1 MDLRRIWYDVVELVV
16 GGGVPAGSLRRR
28 RWLGTYR
35 WPILFLATVAL
46 GFAARASVSGASLAG
61 QLVAVLG
68 AAPLAIMAIRPL
80 IAWRV
85 AWIAGAL
92 SAAFPSPHETVWP
105 WAPVTV
111 LVYLV
116 VVFVAAATQRL
127 GVTVGIWLA
136 TCVLVVWEANQ
147 NNQAGIILLV
157 TVLVVAGDQVRRRA
171 RAQRSLAVEEER
183 SVVLAER
190 TRIARELHDVVA
202 HHMSLIAVRAETAP
216 YRLVEVGP
224 AARTEFGEISAAARE
239 ALVEMR
245 RLLGVLR
252 SEQHE
257 ALTAPQPGLADLADL
272 VEGARRAGSTVELD
286 VADDVP
292 SASPAV
298 ELTAYRI
305 VQEALSNAGRHAP
318 GARATVAVGRTAT
331 NLTVVVNNGPA
342 QRLDHAAAGRTAP
355 PRVGHGLLGM
365 RERATSL
372 GGELAAGPRAD
383 GGFTVR
389 AVLPLSADVDL
400 GAGAATVTS
409 RDAAAA
415 PGGAA

>member
-1 MDLRRIWYDVVELVV
+1 MDVRRVRDDVVELVV
-16 GGGVPAGSLRRR
+16 GGGVPAGSPRR
-28 RWLGTYR
+28 RWLGPYR
-35 WPILFLATVAL
+35 WPVLLFLTVAL
-46 GFAARASVSGASLAG
+46 GFAAHASVSGASIGG

-68 AAPLAIMAIRPL
+68 AVPLAIIATRPL
-80 IAWRV
+80 VAWRV
-85 AWIAGAL
+85 AWIAAAV
-92 SAAFPSPHETVWP
+92 SAAFPSPHETAWP
-105 WAPVTV
+105 WAPVTI

-116 VVFVAAATQRL
+116 TVFTAAATQRV

-136 TCVLVVWEANQ
+136 TCALVVWETNQ

-157 TVLVVAGDQVRRRA
+157 TVLVLAGDQVRRRA
-171 RAQRSLAVEEER
+171 RAQRNLAAEEER

-216 YRLVEVGP
+216 YRLGEVGP
-224 AARTEFGEISAAARE
+224 AARTEFGEISTAARD

-257 ALTAPQPGLADLADL
+257 ALTAPQPGLADLAEL
-272 VEGARRAGSTVELD
+272 VEGARRAGATVVLD
-286 VADDVP
+286 MADDVP

-305 VQEALSNAGRHAP
+305 VQEALSNAGQHSP
-318 GARATVAVGRTAT
+318 GAATTVAVGRTAT
-331 NLTVVVNNGPA
+331 NLTVVVSNGPA
-342 QRLDHAAAGRTAP
+342 PRPDHAAPARTTP

-372 GGELAAGPRAD
+372 GGELAAGPRSD

-389 AVLPLSADVDL
+389 AILPLSADVGF
-400 GAGAATVTS
+400 GAGTPT
-409 RDAAAA
+409 AAAADAPVA

>member
-1 MDLRRIWYDVVELVV
+1 MDVRRVGHDIVELVV
-16 GGGVPAGSLRRR
+16 GGGLPAGSPRRL
-28 RWLGTYR
+28 RWLGPYR
-35 WPILFLATVAL
+35 WPILLFLTVAL
-46 GFAARASVSGASLAG
+46 GFAARASVNGANPGGQVVAVVGAVPLAVIAVRP
-61 QLVAVLG
+61 LVA
-68 AAPLAIMAIRPL
+68 
-80 IAWRV
+80 WRI
-85 AWIAGAL
+85 AWIAAML
-92 SAAFPSPHETVWP
+92 SEFFPSPHETAWP

-111 LVYLV
+111 LVFLAAI
-116 VVFVAAATQRL
+116 FAAAATQRI

-136 TCVLVVWEANQ
+136 TGALVLWEANGA
-147 NNQAGIILLV
+147 NQAGIIILL
-157 TVLVVAGDQVRRRA
+157 TVLVLAGDQVRRRA
-171 RAQRSLAVEEER
+171 RAQQNLAAQEER

-216 YRLVEVGP
+216 YRLGEVDP

-257 ALTAPQPGLADLADL
+257 ALTAPQPGLADLPEL
-272 VEGARRAGSTVELD
+272 VEGARRAGATVDLNMT
-286 VADDVP
+286 DDVP
-292 SASPAV
+292 STSPAV

-305 VQEALSNAGRHAP
+305 VQEALSNAGQHSS
-318 GARATVAVGRTAT
+318 GATTTVTVGRTAT
-331 NLTVVVNNGPA
+331 NLTVVVSNGPTP
-342 QRLDHAAAGRTAP
+342 RPDHTAPARTAP

-372 GGELAAGPRAD
+372 GGDLAAGPRSD

-389 AVLPLSADVDL
+389 AILPLSADVDL
-400 GAGAATVTS
+400 GSGDRTVTAP
-409 RDAAAA
+409 DAAVT
-415 PGGAA
+415 GGAA